1 MLGTFRN
8 ASQWHYLDALGTAL
22 LSHLAAIP
30 AGVLCFVPSYSFLH
44 RLVDRWK
51 STGCWEKLNH
61 LKRCLVERSDKKS
74 NITNVLKEYQSAC
87 LDYSASSSKIGCGGL
102 LFCVFRG
109 RFSEGI
115 NFSDDL
121 CRAVVVIG
129 VPYPNTRDVK
139 LNLIKNSIKDPRAR
153 NKWYAALAFQ
163 SVNQAIGRCIRHKE
177 DYGAV
182 LLLDSRYRN
191 DGERG
196 GAVASLSKWV
206 RPHVRMP
213 SALNE
218 SVESLRHFFE
228 AVSAPHHRSDRKNA
242 QLRGGREN
250 ATRINVRPDKAS
262 TLKKIASGV
271 GVGIKLQQKDNM
283 KKSKKTKT
291 TTTKKKKKKKKKT
304 LFTDSDDEDFE
315 KHTKPKKRHK
325 T

>member
-1 MLGTFRN
+1 
-8 ASQWHYLDALGTAL
+8 
-22 LSHLAAIP
+22 
-30 AGVLCFVPSYSFLH
+30 
-44 RLVDRWK
+44 
-51 STGCWEKLNH
+51 
-61 LKRCLVERSDKKS
+61 
-74 NITNVLKEYQSAC
+74 
-87 LDYSASSSKIGCGGL
+87 
-102 LFCVFRG
+102 
-109 RFSEGI
+109 
-115 NFSDDL
+115 
-121 CRAVVVIG
+121 
-129 VPYPNTRDVK
+129 
-139 LNLIKNSIKDPRAR
+139 
-153 NKWYAALAFQ
+153 
-163 SVNQAIGRCIRHKE
+163 
-177 DYGAV
+177 
-182 LLLDSRYRN
+182 LDSRYRN

-291 TTTKKKKKKKKKT
+291 TTKKKKKKKKKT